1 MHVMLIKR
9 MHNKNCM
16 NLSRGQFWQILIIF
30 LSYTFAVTKQHYFIC
45 PVHAYLHLPYQW
57 FSWRPPWRRW
67 FHFHDQ
73 PSPRSRAGPPVA
85 PANQHV
91 GETAHISSGK
101 MCAWYGKGSSH
112 KLHNIVTLDMH
123 EQGHLTNVLSVVAS
137 NGAINHTLILPYH
150 MMYMCIVNIWN
161 PCHAVD
167 TQQYQ
172 EHTSLRK
179 RQRSMQ
185 LLRTYVHTG
194 AIENSNSI
202 SFHIRKVGIH

>member
-1 MHVMLIKR
+1 MLIKR
-9 MHNKNCM
+9 MHNKNCI

-30 LSYTFAVTKQHYFIC
+30 LSHTFAVTKQHYFIC

-73 PSPRSRAGPPVA
+73 PSLQSRAGPPAA

-112 KLHNIVTLDMH
+112 KLHRIVRLDTH

-150 MMYMCIVNIWN
+150 MMYVHCKHLKSLSCCRHTAV
-161 PCHAVD
+161 PGAHEPAKAAEEHA
-167 TQQYQ
+167 
-172 EHTSLRK
+172 TS
-179 RQRSMQ
+179 
-185 LLRTYVHTG
+185 TYVCTHRCHWK
-194 AIENSNSI
+194 
-202 SFHIRKVGIH
+202 FQQHQFPY